1 MARTTPRPRR
11 RISSRRVWTLK
22 LLGFRYSTSRDA
34 YVLRVI
40 GNSHGPVYQVQRT
53 TAATDGH
60 DVTHSGVS

>member
-1 MARTTPRPRR
+1 MARSTPRPRR
-11 RISSRRVWTLK
+11 RVSSRRVWTLK

-40 GNSHGPVYQVQRT
+40 GNQHGPVYQVQRT
-53 TAATDGH
+53 AGSTETQ

>member
-1 MARTTPRPRR
+1 MSRPAPRPRR

-40 GNSHGPVYQVQRT
+40 GNWHGPVYRVQRT
-53 TAATDGH
+53 TATTNSH
-60 DVTHSGVS
+60 DVTHSGVI

>member
-1 MARTTPRPRR
+1 MARSTPRPRR

-34 YVLRVI
+34 YVLRGI
-40 GNSHGPVYQVQRT
+40 GNQHGPVYQVQQPAGSTKRQ
-53 TAATDGH
+53 

>member
-1 MARTTPRPRR
+1 MPRTAPRPRR

-53 TAATDGH
+53 TGTHNGH
-60 DVTHSGVS
+60 DVSHPGVS

>member
-1 MARTTPRPRR
+1 MARSTPRPRR

-40 GNSHGPVYQVQRT
+40 GNQHGPVYQVQR
-53 TAATDGH
+53 AADSAKRH

>member
-1 MARTTPRPRR
+1 MPRSTPRPRR

-40 GNSHGPVYQVQRT
+40 GNQHGPVYQVQRT
-53 TAATDGH
+53 TDSTKRH

>member
-53 TAATDGH
+53 TAVD
-60 DVTHSGVS
+60 